1 MKILHTGDWHIGHVL
16 YGYDRA
22 CDHAAMLQSLCN
34 VVAAEQPD
42 VMVVSGDIFHTGQPS
57 SAAQNL
63 MQRYLVEM
71 SAKNANMIII
81 ATAGNHDSPSRHE
94 ALVDVWHASRVEMVG
109 TVKCNANED
118 ITSDALDRMI
128 FPIADKG
135 FVVAM
140 PYVHQRNIPDDFY
153 QQLLDRVAERNADNL
168 PVVMMAHLAVGGVD
182 YSGHEVREDSD
193 TQVIGGLDVV
203 PLAQLG
209 SGYDYLALGHIHHAQ
224 FVPGSDGKARYAG
237 SPLPISFDEAYAH
250 SVSIVEIAAHGVK
263 PEVRTVNIDGGRQ
276 LITLCGEKG
285 MYWDDAVSNLEF
297 MLADQDL
304 PKGSLIRVNVRL
316 KPGEMLPTEAEAV
329 VRKAVTDA
337 GQLYCRLNIVREDV
351 TRAISDRDLNA
362 DELRKIPPIT
372 LAKRYAADI
381 DVAFTPEMEAMFNEI
396 VNLVNSQ
403 QDED

>member
-1 MKILHTGDWHIGHVL
+1 
-16 YGYDRA
+16 
-22 CDHAAMLQSLCN
+22 
-34 VVAAEQPD
+34 
-42 VMVVSGDIFHTGQPS
+42 
-57 SAAQNL
+57 
-63 MQRYLVEM
+63 
-71 SAKNANMIII
+71 
-81 ATAGNHDSPSRHE
+81 
-94 ALVDVWHASRVEMVG
+94 
-109 TVKCNANED
+109 
-118 ITSDALDRMI
+118 
-128 FPIADKG
+128 
-135 FVVAM
+135 
-140 PYVHQRNIPDDFY
+140 
-153 QQLLDRVAERNADNL
+153 
-168 PVVMMAHLAVGGVD
+168 VGGVD